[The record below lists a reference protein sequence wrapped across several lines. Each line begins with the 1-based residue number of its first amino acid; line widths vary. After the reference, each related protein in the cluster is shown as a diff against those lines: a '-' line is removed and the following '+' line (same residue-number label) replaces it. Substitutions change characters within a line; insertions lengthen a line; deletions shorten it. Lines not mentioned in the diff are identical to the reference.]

1 MSEQGQWGEMYLLYG
16 VTALGDPYHYGL
28 DGHRQ
33 EGAASRT
40 GAHDVWVDTRRR
52 SRGNNAT
59 RRKDTRS
66 SLTVLW
72 S

>member
-1 MSEQGQWGEMYLLYG
+1 
-16 VTALGDPYHYGL
+16 VPKLGDPYHYRL

-40 GAHDVWVDTRRR
+40 GVHDVWVDTRRR